1 MKKYFYIYLNQ
12 NNITMK
18 RKIFLFLSFTLF
30 ALMMNAQETITIKK
44 IPATID
50 EYVEMRNQIATTP
63 EGGAA
68 MFLLAL
74 KMYIDNPDLAKQCF
88 VTIVDRNSLREGN
101 VYKGYQLLNGDMDL
115 IKRQMANDKYIPNSY
130 IKGSK
135 PENNYSVKL
144 PYIYVFSSNRYSG
157 DKAAGQFK
165 VFAACSGASSPRPM
179 SLKRNN
185 RGIWKLTNWSSV
197 LVGIAKPPIDDDL

>member
-1 MKKYFYIYLNQ
+1 
-12 NNITMK
+12 MK
-18 RKIFLFLSFTLF
+18 RKIFFIVSLTFFTVI
-30 ALMMNAQETITIKK
+30 MNAQKTVKITK
-44 IPATID
+44 IPASV
-50 EYVEMRNQIATTP
+50 EEFVEMRNQIATSP
-63 EGGAA
+63 EGGTA

-74 KMYIDNPDLAKQCF
+74 KMYIDHPDLAEQCF

-115 IKRQMANDKYIPNSY
+115 IKRQMANNKLIPNSY
-130 IKGSK
+130 IKGAQ

-144 PYIYVFSSNRYSG
+144 PYIYEFTSNRYSG

-179 SLKRNN
+179 NLKRNN

-197 LVGIAKPPIDDDL
+197 LVGIAKPPVDDDL

>member
-1 MKKYFYIYLNQ
+1 
-12 NNITMK
+12 MK
-18 RKIFLFLSFTLF
+18 RKIVLILSLTLF
-30 ALMMNAQETITIKK
+30 IVIMNAQETVKIKK
-44 IPATID
+44 IPSNVEEFI
-50 EYVEMRNQIATTP
+50 EMRNQIATSP

-74 KMYIDNPDLAKQCF
+74 KMYPNYPDLAKQCF
-88 VTIVDRNSLREGN
+88 VTMVDRNSLREGN

-115 IKRQMANDKYIPNSY
+115 IKRQIANNLLIPNSY

-135 PENNYSVKL
+135 PENNYAVKL
-144 PYIYVFSSNRYSG
+144 PYIYEFSSTKYSG
-157 DKAAGQFK
+157 DKSAGQFK
-165 VFAACSGASSPRPM
+165 VFVACSGASSPRPM